1 MSTHCTGFLT
11 AERSI
16 AFIAAAVAQR
26 PDFGFKVVLRAAA
39 GCVRPAARPPPPC
52 LLNVEA
58 LGCAS
63 CLLLC
68 RY

>member
-39 GCVRPAARPPPPC
+39 GCVRPAARPPPA
-52 LLNVEA
+52 LLA
-58 LGCAS
+58 K
-63 CLLLC
+63 
-68 RY
+68 R